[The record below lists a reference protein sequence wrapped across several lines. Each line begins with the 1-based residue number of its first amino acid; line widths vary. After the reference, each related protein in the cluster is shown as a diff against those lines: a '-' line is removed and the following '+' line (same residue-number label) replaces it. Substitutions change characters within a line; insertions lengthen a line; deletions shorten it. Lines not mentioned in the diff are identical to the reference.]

1 MAIVFLILPG
11 QLYSPP
17 NEITENTSQS
27 AVTSRLQGE
36 KYKN

>member
-1 MAIVFLILPG
+1 MGENLEVAVRAIVFLILSG

-27 AVTSRLQGE
+27 VMTE
-36 KYKN
+36 